1 MKKFCLILIFLL
13 NIFFPVKAKE
23 LVIATSFSPDTS
35 EYLAQQ
41 WQAIY
46 PDKKI
51 RLINRTVN
59 SLTQL
64 LTRSNVEDVDL
75 IMSSSPFLFQRLQD
89 SQRLLILPEKLQKN
103 HHWVPKSLATTT
115 TTVAFSGYGIFYHK
129 ELLKTLNLPAPT
141 DWDSLMN
148 SNYFNKLLISSP
160 SRSGT
165 NHIMLEMLLQQ
176 RGWQQ
181 GWQDFLTL
189 ASNVSLISSRSFNVA
204 EKIQMGLAAAG
215 LSIDTYTT
223 YTHDDPQ
230 VGFVYFPRSVI
241 SPTFIAIHKNSRN
254 IEDAQNFISYLL
266 SDKGQKI
273 VAEHRFA
280 KFPVVDLPKND
291 RLYAQ
296 QQKLLAEPLLDYDLL
311 LARQYLVEKLFDI
324 AITFRLTQLKEAWA
338 VIYAKEKKTNKKLTA
353 LRQILTAIPVDEKQ
367 ANDEIYLSRLKNDR
381 SFAVQQEKQWAI
393 FFQQQI
399 NRVLSQIEEE

>member
-103 HHWVPKSLATTT
+103 HHWVPKSLAITTT
-115 TTVAFSGYGIFYHK
+115 AIAFSGYGIFYHK

-223 YTHDDPQ
+223 YTHDDPR

-280 KFPVVDLPKND
+280 KYPVVSLPKND

-296 QQKLLAEPLLDYDLL
+296 QQKLLTEPLLDYDLL